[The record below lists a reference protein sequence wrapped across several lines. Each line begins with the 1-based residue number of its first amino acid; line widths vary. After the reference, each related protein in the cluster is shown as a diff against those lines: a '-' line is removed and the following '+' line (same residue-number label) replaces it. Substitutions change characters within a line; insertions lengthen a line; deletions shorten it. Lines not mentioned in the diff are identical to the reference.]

1 MGAASDF
8 GLVHNTNCVPS
19 TERLLSIKTNLE
31 QQGALRPPN
40 TFRSRRY
47 IDSHAVQVQGSA
59 MGFLSASGTV
69 TYKRQRGQTMKGALV
84 ERWKHNLRNP
94 MDLEAFS
101 GVEVSLCTRNAR
113 RRRLLHLLGSP
124 TMHNYLGGI
133 SFSWISES
141 CEYAYLKA
149 LRSPKHF
156 RRFWKG
162 LTSEHLDNVGD
173 AISKCLD
180 ALEETGM
187 DDDSREIR
195 GLWVESFDT
204 EGDSDGESG
213 NGSDR
218 GEKSTPPPYTAVT
231 QAYTNFFE
239 ELVVTLYRSEH
250 TWAGFLEDSEES
262 LTMAILGTNCLDFDH
277 GGYGRR
283 CS

>member
-1 MGAASDF
+1 
-8 GLVHNTNCVPS
+8 
-19 TERLLSIKTNLE
+19 
-31 QQGALRPPN
+31 
-40 TFRSRRY
+40 
-47 IDSHAVQVQGSA
+47 
-59 MGFLSASGTV
+59 
-69 TYKRQRGQTMKGALV
+69 MKGALV

-124 TMHNYLGGI
+124 TMHNYLRGI

-156 RRFWKG
+156 RRFWKA

-204 EGDSDGESG
+204 EGDSDGESD

-218 GEKSTPPPYTAVT
+218 GEKSTPPPFTALKLEPVSNSQT
-231 QAYTNFFE
+231 TVWDAK
-239 ELVVTLYRSEH
+239 ELKKGTS
-250 TWAGFLEDSEES
+250 FC
-262 LTMAILGTNCLDFDH
+262 LGDH
-277 GGYGRR
+277 GSLKVLTAASRTSRLKEAKNVAINEKMLGRPKEKHHR
-283 CS
+283 EYIRGKWGEKPLPVLVLSKSNKVLFSK